1 MLGHA
6 DPEGVGTEMSDL
18 AEEFHGG
25 FGVATFEFPV
35 SGAHAAEILDLTARA
50 NSMASTWR
58 LANFAK
64 TPIPSFRE
72 TGVTQVVAVL
82 MGDHANGHAAGG
94 VHGTAVL
101 SSAAGVFLGAQGTV
115 LGSKFGFRKLKVFG
129 FTNGIVE
136 FEVNGLFGGETH
148 GK

>member
-58 LANFAK
+58 LANFAEA
-64 TPIPSFRE
+64 PIPSFRE

-82 MGDHANGHAAGG
+82 MGDHADDHAAGG
-94 VHGTAVL
+94 IDGTAVL
-101 SSAAGVFLGAQGTV
+101 PAAAGVFSGT
-115 LGSKFGFRKLKVFG
+115 
-129 FTNGIVE
+129 
-136 FEVNGLFGGETH
+136 
-148 GK
+148 